1 MKGDDNPGEILVPD
15 RRAGGLDCAG
25 WRRIVDQVV
34 HEVHKNRF
42 SAHLEWASQAGE
54 QMRSLFRQGG
64 DPGSIAP
71 SGLGYAFVIAQ
82 ALVVAA
88 FAALQYLGL
97 RRSMLAVAS

>member
-1 MKGDDNPGEILVPD
+1 MKGNNDPGAILVRD

-34 HEVHKNRF
+34 HEVHKNRV
-42 SAHLEWASQAGE
+42 SAHLDLASQARE
-54 QMRSLFRQGG
+54 QMRTLFRQVG
-64 DPGSIAP
+64 DPGRIAP
-71 SGLGYAFVIAQ
+71 NGLGYAFVTAQ

-97 RRSMLAVAS
+97 RRSMLAVTP